1 MLFWLPVFTG
11 VPVTCDAYQD
21 SSLALRMTTA
31 ESEESFG
38 TFSGLPAFT
47 GVSDTYNS
55 YQDSSP
61 AAQNDSVRR
70 EG

>member
-11 VPVTCDAYQD
+11 VPVTYSSYQD
-21 SSLALRMTTA
+21 SSLTLRMTAA

-47 GVSDTYNS
+47 GVYVTYSS
-55 YQDSSP
+55 YQDSSL
-61 AAQNDSVRR
+61 ALRMTCL
-70 EG
+70 GCT